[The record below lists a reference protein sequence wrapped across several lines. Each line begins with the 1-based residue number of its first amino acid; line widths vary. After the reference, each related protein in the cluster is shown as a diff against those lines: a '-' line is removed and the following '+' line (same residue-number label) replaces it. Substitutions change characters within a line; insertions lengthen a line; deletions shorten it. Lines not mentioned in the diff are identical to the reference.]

1 LDSTEIWKD
10 VVGFEGFY
18 QVSNL
23 GRVKSLKRPYHT
35 SKFNHDK
42 RMTKE
47 IILKPKINPDGYFI
61 STLHK
66 EGKRHEIALHRIVA
80 KTFLIELENK
90 KEVNHKDGNKL
101 NNCVD
106 NLEWCDRGEN
116 VRHSF
121 RVGLNKPHI
130 GEKHGMAKL
139 FIDLRTGIFYGCMED
154 AARSRNMTRHQLKN
168 RLTGKMVNNT
178 DITYA

>member
-80 KTFLIELENK
+80 KTFLIEMENNYSEDVHK
-90 KEVNHKDGNKL
+90 KFEKIEEAKVVVLVGN
-101 NNCVD
+101 
-106 NLEWCDRGEN
+106 
-116 VRHSF
+116 
-121 RVGLNKPHI
+121 
-130 GEKHGMAKL
+130 M
-139 FIDLRTGIFYGCMED
+139 
-154 AARSRNMTRHQLKN
+154 
-168 RLTGKMVNNT
+168 
-178 DITYA
+178 